1 MFFSPLAP
9 SVDGAAGTDGI
20 PAERIFR
27 PLWHAARFSG
37 GMDGRTMRHRNGS
50 GTRRGSGFV
59 EVLVAAA
66 LVLLLVVGTAEMLTL
81 SLKAKRRGD
90 VLAAMTHAVSDRF
103 DGLRARPYQD
113 AALAAGTYAETVR
126 VDPGGC
132 LIAETWEVAEDSD
145 GLKRVRLTVREAGR
159 PGPGTAAVL
168 FIARDLGFRP

>member
-9 SVDGAAGTDGI
+9 PVDGAAGAGGI
-20 PAERIFR
+20 PAESFFW
-27 PLWHAARFSG
+27 PLWHASRFSE
-37 GMDGRTMRHRNGS
+37 GMSERTTRHRNG
-50 GTRRGSGFV
+50 RWMRPGSSLV
-59 EVLVAAA
+59 EVLAAMA

-90 VLAAMTHAVSDRF
+90 VLAAITHAVSDRF
-103 DGLRARPYQD
+103 AGLRARPYED

-132 LIAETWEVAEDSD
+132 LIAQTWEIAADAD
-145 GLKRVRLTVREAGR
+145 GLKRVRLMTREAGR
-159 PGPGTAAVL
+159 PGPETTAIL